1 MSGKSKETSGSFAF
15 RTKRALL
22 ETVERLENLERET
35 RKNWGKERFK
45 EKMLKKQLPEA
56 YLKAAKM
63 PVDEKKIVFIEV
75 RHEKLTNSFQV
86 MFDELANKYDYN
98 IHTHFLMN
106 NKVVREEYLRRCKN
120 AVEDMATA
128 KYVFMNEGSNAIS
141 SVPLR
146 PETKVIQ
153 LWHGCGAFKKFG
165 LSTADLI
172 FGENREQQ
180 LKYPFNKNYSLV
192 TVSSPEVSWAYAEAM
207 NIENPDDV
215 IVATGSSR
223 TDIFYDDSVIEDAKE
238 RLLDLMPQ
246 AKDKRVILYAP
257 TFRGRVASATT
268 PDMLNVE
275 MFQEYLG
282 DEYVLLF
289 KHHPNVKVRPE
300 IPALCREF
308 AADMTDDM
316 SIEELLCVSDVCISD
331 YSSLVFEYSLF
342 EKPLIF
348 FAYDLDEYFDWR
360 GFYYKYEELAPGPIA
375 KTNLE
380 MIEYI
385 QNIDTAF
392 DKKAIQDFKYKFMRS
407 CDGHATQRIID
418 HIFENP
424 EAHRVECNDFEHFYS
439 VPGIGNSKKPYFKE
453 IQKMK
458 AKKQEVVAL
467 YEEYKNT
474 PVKETGI
481 VAFEIRDP
489 GVKYMLK
496 KYSKDYEIEFL
507 GTKDL
512 KNAIEK
518 IASAKCIIIDRDN
531 TVLNSIELRKE
542 TEVILLA
549 PNAFPYKAFGI
560 RTKAYR
566 SGLLREKYE
575 IAPLYNCVT
584 ATTAPAKDTARLN
597 ESAIGKDVKVYEIG
611 DIRSDLL
618 FDEEFK
624 QKTLSKLYEKYPKFA
639 GRKIISFIPEGM
651 GSINDSYVYEY
662 LYKDYVFLKHFE
674 KKDKNLERLGVQVKE
689 EVNYYGDSIVD
700 VSDDFTVYE
709 LMSISDIV
717 IGDFS
722 SELYSF
728 VSTGK
733 PIYRYCEE
741 FKREFRNSESLVEM
755 DEVAVGKFYSST
767 KELVQ
772 AIRNEDGCDKN
783 VCQEM
788 KEKYLKN
795 CDGNSTKRLLEE
807 IVKRG

>member
-1 MSGKSKETSGSFAF
+1 MAGNSKEPSGSFVF
-15 RTKRALL
+15 RTKRAIL
-22 ETVERLENLERET
+22 EKIEKLEEYERET
-35 RKNWGKERFK
+35 RKNWGKEKYK

-56 YLKAAKM
+56 YLEAAKA

-75 RHEKLTNSFQV
+75 RQEKITNSFQV
-86 MFDELANKYDYN
+86 MFDELANHYDYN

-106 NKVVREEYLRRCKN
+106 NKVIRAEYLRRCKN

-207 NIENPDDV
+207 NIENPDEV

-223 TDIFYDDSVIEDAKE
+223 TDIFYDDTVIADAKE

-246 AKDKRVILYAP
+246 AKGKKVLLYAP
-257 TFRGRVASATT
+257 TFRGRVAKATT

-289 KHHPNVKVRPE
+289 KHHPNVKERPP
-300 IPALCREF
+300 IPALCRDF
-308 AADMTDDM
+308 AVDMTDDM
-316 SIEELLCVSDVCISD
+316 SIEELLCVSDICISD

-360 GFYYKYEELAPGPIA
+360 GFYYNYNELAPGLIA

-392 DKKAIQDFKYKFMRS
+392 DKKAIQDFRYKFMRS
-407 CDGHATQRIID
+407 CDGHATERIID
-418 HIFENP
+418 HIFDDP
-424 EAHRVECNDFEHFYS
+424 QSHRVDCEKEEHFYS

-453 IQKMK
+453 IKNLK
-458 AKKQEVVAL
+458 NRKEKVCAL
-467 YEEYKNT
+467 YEKHMDK
-474 PVKETGI
+474 PIDVKKI
-481 VAFEIRDP
+481 VAFDIKDS
-489 GVKYMLK
+489 GVKYELK
-496 KYSKDYEIEFL
+496 KYEQEYAIEFV
-507 GTKDL
+507 GTKDQES
-512 KNAIEK
+512 AMEK
-518 IASAKCIIIDRDN
+518 IADAAWIIVDRDH
-531 TVLNSIELRKE
+531 TLLNSLSLRKE
-542 TEVILLA
+542 TKVILLA
-549 PNAFPYKAFGI
+549 PHAFPYRAFGTS
-560 RTKAYR
+560 TKAYR

-575 IAPLYNCVT
+575 IAPMYKNVT
-584 ATTAPAKDTARLN
+584 AVTASSDETAQVNLR
-597 ESAIGKDVKVYEIG
+597 AIGKDVDAFVMG
-611 DIRSDLL
+611 DVRSDLL

-624 QKTLSKLYEKYPKFA
+624 AKTLAKLYESYPKFE
-639 GRKIISFIPEGM
+639 GRKIISYIPKGKGE
-651 GSINDSYVYEY
+651 INDSFIYEY
-662 LYKDYVFLKHFE
+662 LYKDYVFLKHIPNHE
-674 KKDKNLERLGVQVKE
+674 KDLERTGIKHE
-689 EVNYYGDSIVD
+689 EPVNYYQDSIED
-700 VSDDFTVYE
+700 VSEVFSIYE
-709 LMSISDIV
+709 LLAISDVV
-717 IGDFS
+717 IGDFG

-728 VSTGK
+728 MATGK
-733 PIYRYCEE
+733 PVYRYCSEY
-741 FKREFRNSESLVEM
+741 KRELRNSESLLPLE
-755 DEVAVGKFYSST
+755 ELAIGTFYTNT
-767 KELVQ
+767 KDLVQ
-772 AIRNEDGCDKN
+772 AIRNGSDCD
-783 VCQEM
+783 QELYA
-788 KEKYLKN
+788 KLQEKYLKY
-795 CDGNSTKRLLEE
+795 CDGSSTKRLLEE

>member
-1 MSGKSKETSGSFAF
+1 MADKSKGKSGSFAF
-15 RTKRALL
+15 RTKRAIL
-22 ETVERLENLERET
+22 EKIEQLEEFEKTT
-35 RKNWGKERFK
+35 RKNWGKERYK

-56 YLKAAKM
+56 YVKAAKA

-75 RHEKLTNSFQV
+75 RQEKITNSFQV

-106 NKVVREEYLRRCKN
+106 NKVFRAEYLRRCIN

-128 KYVFMNEGSNAIS
+128 KYVFLNEGSNAIS

-223 TDIFYDDSVIEDAKE
+223 TDIFYDDTVISDAKE
-238 RLLDLMPQ
+238 RLFDLMPQ
-246 AKDKRVILYAP
+246 AKDKKVILYAP

-282 DEYVLLF
+282 EDYVLLF
-289 KHHPNVKVRPE
+289 KHHPNVKERPP
-300 IPALCREF
+300 IPVLCRDF
-308 AADMTDDM
+308 AVDMTDDM
-316 SIEELLCVSDVCISD
+316 SIEELLCVADVCISD

-348 FAYDLDEYFDWR
+348 FAYDLEEYFDWR
-360 GFYYKYEELAPGPIA
+360 GFYYKYDELAPGPIV

-385 QNIDTAF
+385 QNLDTAF
-392 DKKAIQDFKYKFMRS
+392 DKKAIQDFRYKFMRS
-407 CDGHATQRIID
+407 CDGHSTQRIID

-424 EAHRVECNDFEHFYS
+424 EAHRVECEHFEHFYS
-439 VPGIGNSKKPYFKE
+439 VPGIGNSKKPYYKE
-453 IQKMK
+453 LQKMK
-458 AKKQEVVAL
+458 SKKKEATVL
-467 YEEYKNT
+467 YEECKDS
-474 PVKETGI
+474 PLKETGI

-489 GVKYMLK
+489 GVKFMLK
-496 KYSKDYEIEFL
+496 KYSDEYEIEFV
-507 GTKDL
+507 GSKDL
-512 KNAIEK
+512 KDAMKK
-518 IASAKCIIIDRDN
+518 IAEAKVVLIDQDN
-531 TVLNSIELRKE
+531 SLLNSLPLRKE

-549 PNAFPYKAFGI
+549 PNAFPYEAFGTC
-560 RTKAYR
+560 TKAYR

-575 IAPLYNCVT
+575 IAPLYGCVT
-584 ATTAPAKDTARLN
+584 AMTAPTKETAKINRKA
-597 ESAIGKDVKVYEIG
+597 AGKDVKIYEIG
-611 DIRSDLL
+611 DVRSDLL

-624 QKTLSKLYEKYPKFA
+624 QKTLSKLYEKYPQFE
-639 GRKIISFIPEGM
+639 GRKIISYIPKGM
-651 GSINDSYVYEY
+651 NDINDSYMYEY
-662 LYKDYVFLKHFE
+662 LYKEYVLLKHFDNPE
-674 KKDKNLERLGVQVKE
+674 KGLDRLGVVE
-689 EVNYYGDSIVD
+689 IEAVNYYQDSIAD
-700 VSDDFTVYE
+700 VSDDLNIYE
-709 LMSISDIV
+709 MMAISDV
-717 IGDFS
+717 LVGDFT

-728 VSTGK
+728 MATGK
-733 PIYRYCEE
+733 PVYRYCEE
-741 FKREFRNSESLVEM
+741 YKRELRNVESMVSV
-755 DEVAVGKFYSST
+755 DEVSVGEFYSVT
-767 KELVQ
+767 KELAQ
-772 AIRNEDGCDKN
+772 AIRSDSGYDKEKYS
-783 VCQEM
+783 QM
-788 KEKYLKN
+788 KEKYLKQ
-795 CDGNSTKRLLEE
+795 CDGNSTKRLLDE